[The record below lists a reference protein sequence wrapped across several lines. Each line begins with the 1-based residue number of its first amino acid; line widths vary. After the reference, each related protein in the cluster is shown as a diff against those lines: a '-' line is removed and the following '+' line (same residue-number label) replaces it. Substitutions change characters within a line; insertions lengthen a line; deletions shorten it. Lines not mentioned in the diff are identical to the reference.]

1 MLKILIAE
9 DDLHI
14 RTLLSKYLKHH
25 GFDVI
30 ETKNG
35 KEALTVFNHEHIDL
49 LITDIM
55 MPEVNGHRLSYRIR
69 ETHKSL
75 PILMLTALDTYDEK
89 EKGFLSGVDDYMV
102 KPIDLNEMLLRINAL
117 LRRYEISKK
126 KEIVFKHSCLNEENQ
141 ELKVNGKVI
150 NLTGKSFSLLYKLL
164 SYPNKIFTREQL
176 MNQIWGYDSESYDRT
191 VDTHI
196 KKLRESVPMI
206 DFEIVTMRGLGYK
219 AVIK

>member
-9 DDLHI
+9 DELHI

-25 GFDVI
+25 GFQVI

-55 MPEVNGHRLSYRIR
+55 MPEVNGHRLSHRIR
-69 ETHKSL
+69 QTHKDL

-102 KPIDLNEMLLRINAL
+102 KPVDLNEMLLRINAL

-126 KEIVFKHSCLNEENQ
+126 KEIVFEHSCLNEENQ
-141 ELKVNGKVI
+141 MFKVNGKII
-150 NLTGKSFSLLYKLL
+150 NLTSKSFQLLYKLL

-176 MNQIWGYDSESYDRT
+176 MNQIWGYNSESYDRT

-196 KKLRESVPMI
+196 KKLREQVPMI
-206 DFEIVTMRGLGYK
+206 DFEIVTVRGLGYK

>member
-25 GFDVI
+25 GFEVI

-55 MPEVNGHRLSYRIR
+55 MPEVNGHRLSHRIR

-141 ELKVNGKVI
+141 ELKVNGEII

-206 DFEIVTMRGLGYK
+206 DFEIITMRGLGYK